1 MAGLMQI
8 TERAVGDVTIL
19 ALEGRLVL
27 DEGDV
32 ALRDYI
38 NRIVDQGRVKI
49 VLDMQNVTRLD
60 SAGIGMLVSKFLTS
74 YRKGGSV
81 KLLHL
86 TIRGDHLLHIT
97 KLHTVFEIFDSE
109 EEAIRSFGLEPV
121 VRPGAPRL

>member
-1 MAGLMQI
+1 MQI
-8 TERAVGDVTIL
+8 TERSVGDVTIL

-27 DEGDV
+27 EEGDT

-38 NRIVDQGRVKI
+38 NRIVEQGRVKI

-86 TIRGDHLLHIT
+86 TIRGDHLLHVT

-121 VRPGAPRL
+121 VSRDVPRR